1 MSYLWL
7 IFSEYYYIFNF
18 LFGIN
23 FRTIIVQKKTMND
36 FQSFKIEHWSSK
48 KKTLSSE
55 NSNRLLRPTAQ
66 TQHLVSV
73 TKKNCPRKKAHSNS
87 DLDLIL
93 NHSILSQFGSL
104 LLSDYFGSTYVLWI
118 AFSIWAKYVSRNE
131 KLGAYC
137 CF

>member
-23 FRTIIVQKKTMND
+23 FRTIIVQKKHEWFSIIQNWALIKQKT
-36 FQSFKIEHWSSK
+36 
-48 KKTLSSE
+48 TLSSE
-55 NSNRLLRPTAQ
+55 NSNRLLRPNISLALPKKTA
-66 TQHLVSV
+66 LE
-73 TKKNCPRKKAHSNS
+73 KKAHSNHS